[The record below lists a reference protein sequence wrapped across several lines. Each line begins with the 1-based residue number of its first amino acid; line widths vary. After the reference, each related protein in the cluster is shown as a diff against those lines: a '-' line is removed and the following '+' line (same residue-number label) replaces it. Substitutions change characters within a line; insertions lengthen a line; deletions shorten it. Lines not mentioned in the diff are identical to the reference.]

1 MDCKSRIMEY
11 AWNMNDISF
20 EYERNMNDISMEYE
34 WKISL
39 CLHLWQPSNNA
50 KSKKPGHDEEN
61 IIELPSWTYILI
73 CLDSFWWLLL
83 SVINRITIMITSL
96 APNNEAGGVFN
107 KSGNGLVGCLKSKHN
122 HFSNGTSLNQP
133 FYIILC

>member
-1 MDCKSRIMEY
+1 MEY

-20 EYERNMNDISMEYE
+20 EDERNMNDISMEYE

-50 KSKKPGHDEEN
+50 KSKKPGHDDEN
-61 IIELPSWTYILI
+61 VIELPSWTYILI

-83 SVINRITIMITSL
+83 SVINRITIMITS
-96 APNNEAGGVFN
+96 AKYQIPPHDWPQ
-107 KSGNGLVGCLKSKHN
+107 KMKLVVYSIKVGKD
-122 HFSNGTSLNQP
+122 
-133 FYIILC
+133 

>member
-61 IIELPSWTYILI
+61 IIELPS
-73 CLDSFWWLLL
+73 
-83 SVINRITIMITSL
+83 
-96 APNNEAGGVFN
+96 
-107 KSGNGLVGCLKSKHN
+107 
-122 HFSNGTSLNQP
+122 
-133 FYIILC
+133 